1 MVICV
6 LAFHAYNKTD
16 LLSKRW
22 IPNTKTIIKAKK
34 FWFFL
39 HCVLKREGT
48 YAVTNQFV
56 FDAARSRCK
65 PNATQADRFQPNNTS
80 CQVVLMEEGRR
91 KTPLKCCNLIAGENT
106 VFFFFLNN
114 YLFTFTKQSRSNNT
128 NTKVL
133 SCKFFKK
140 TSKVSWNMSH
150 FLTLVYFTE
159 GICWIFGIFKV
170 RRGG

>member
-34 FWFFL
+34 LFFFAL
-39 HCVLKREGT
+39 CFEARGNICCHKPVCLWCSQKPLQTERNTSRLFSTKQHKLSSCSHGRRTKENSLKVL
-48 YAVTNQFV
+48 
-56 FDAARSRCK
+56 
-65 PNATQADRFQPNNTS
+65 QPN
-80 CQVVLMEEGRR
+80 CRR
-91 KTPLKCCNLIAGENT
+91 EYSFL
-106 VFFFFLNN
+106 FFLNN